1 MTVKL
6 RFVSLLLVLL
16 APAVLGASPA
26 PPADSCSSAALLEE
40 ILSPTAQPPADAPEG
55 LRPLDGVRS
64 ATCSALDCAAQCDP
78 CGWKFYGCYEGEA
91 LCACRIC

>member
-6 RFVSLLLVLL
+6 RFASLLLVLL
-16 APAVLGASPA
+16 APIVLGASPA
-26 PPADSCSSAALLEE
+26 PPADACSSVPLLQE
-40 ILSPTAQPPADAPEG
+40 ILSPAAQPSAAAPEG
-55 LRPLDGVRS
+55 LSPLDGASS

>member
-16 APAVLGASPA
+16 APAVLSASPA
-26 PPADSCSSAALLEE
+26 PPADSCSSATLLEE
-40 ILSPTAQPPADAPEG
+40 ILSPAAQPPADMPEG
-55 LRPLDGVRS
+55 LRPLEGARS